1 MTELLQSA
9 FDRASELPEEQQDS
23 FARFILA
30 ELDSERRWQ
39 ELFARPESD
48 DFLARLADDALAAHR
63 SGRTKRL
70 NYDRLLKS
78 V

>member
-1 MTELLQSA
+1 MVPLTELLQRA

-39 ELFARPESD
+39 ELFERPESD
-48 DFLARLADDALAAHR
+48 EILAQMADDILAAHH
-63 SGRTKRL
+63 SGQTKRL
-70 NYDRLLKS
+70 DLEEL
-78 V
+78 